1 MQTSSTPKK
10 LCILIN
16 KSLRWVQIPRLLR
29 CIIISDMMYNSPN
42 VNLASISFGVYLE
55 IKTVSYEH
63 FLRVNLETN
72 KKYHRLDSFFR
83 DETMCVGICE

>member
-29 CIIISDMMYNSPN
+29 CIIISDMIYDF
-42 VNLASISFGVYLE
+42 SFGVYLE

>member
-16 KSLRWVQIPRLLR
+16 KSLRWVQILRLLR
-29 CIIISDMMYNSPN
+29 CIIISDMIYNYSN
-42 VNLASISFGVYLE
+42 YLE
-55 IKTVSYEH
+55 MKTVPYQH

>member
-29 CIIISDMMYNSPN
+29 CTIISDMIYDSPN
-42 VNLASISFGVYLE
+42 VNLPFVVYLE
-55 IKTVSYEH
+55 IKNVSYEH

>member
-1 MQTSSTPKK
+1 
-10 LCILIN
+10 
-16 KSLRWVQIPRLLR
+16 
-29 CIIISDMMYNSPN
+29 MMYNSPN
-42 VNLASISFGVYLE
+42 VNLPSIVYLE